1 MKVERIKDMSLVEK
15 TLLEEFK
22 TLPPSEQQGAI
33 FGIVEDG
40 EVKAFLLAEQLVRIG
55 LIWVK
60 PEERTTKKSF
70 SYLRRMFDFLVQ
82 YTPNDTSLVG
92 FDCTGEYKKLL
103 EKFGFRPIRG
113 DIYRLDV

>member
-1 MKVERIKDMSLVEK
+1 MSLVEDV
-15 TLLEEFK
+15 LMDEFSSI
-22 TLPPSEQQGAI
+22 PPSNEQGAI
-33 FGIVEDG
+33 IGIVEDG
-40 EVKAFLLAEQLVRIG
+40 EVKAFLLAEQLVRVG

-70 SYLRRMFDFLVQ
+70 GYLRKMFDYLVK
-82 YTPNDTSLVG
+82 YTPNDTSVVG

-103 EKFGFRPIRG
+103 EKFGFRPVRG